1 MIRVYRLDP
10 HDYQDQLW
18 RDASLVCE
26 AVFAAAM
33 TAWDARKLV
42 ALKTAPDVSARTQ
55 SPWLDDG
62 MTRCTWDRAKR
73 YVPKGAVETGT
84 GRVIA

>member
-1 MIRVYRLDP
+1 MTIKT
-10 HDYQDQLW
+10 
-18 RDASLVCE
+18 RDGETRPWFARR
-26 AVFAAAM
+26 VFAAAM